1 MKCEVKNKP
10 NLPAGS
16 GPGVEKRRCD
26 YAKRT
31 QFGGRPGSHTTKCA
45 KRSQFA
51 PRAQEWA
58 RAAGTGNL
66 LRGPIVRNE
75 ANSRLHRVG
84 RRLTDVVQTN
94 PIWRD
99 ARCGLPPRA
108 RAGRLYKQTQFR
120 RVATG
125 LAVQTNPIC
134 PRRMARRGRGWSLL
148 RQTNPIPAVAAF
160 GRPHYSTIPSFH
172 HSNPMAIVRNKANLA
187 WRGRVHDGRK
197 MRNKPNSR

>member
-10 NLPAGS
+10 NLPARS

-51 PRAQEWA
+51 ARAQEWA
-58 RAAGTGNL
+58 LAAGTGNL

-84 RRLTDVVQTN
+84 RRPTDVVQTN

-108 RAGRLYKQTQFR
+108 CAGRLYKQTQFAPAGWAGEA
-120 RVATG
+120 VAG
-125 LAVQTNPIC
+125 AYCAKQTQLPEAGH
-134 PRRMARRGRGWSLL
+134 RGGVGRGGL
-148 RQTNPIPAVAAF
+148 REA
-160 GRPHYSTIPSFH
+160 HSSSIPSFP
-172 HSNPMAIVRNKANLA
+172 SDA
-187 WRGRVHDGRK
+187 
-197 MRNKPNSR
+197 